1 MEGSLTFCSYVDYQ
15 GKVGIVSFKNSET
28 VSCMSNICLYCLV
41 LIFGSFH
48 VKFFFFPLIYGEA
61 KRISIY
67 LLEIL
72 LVYHFGEDSIF

>member
-1 MEGSLTFCSYVDYQ
+1 MFILFGFN
-15 GKVGIVSFKNSET
+15 IWII
-28 VSCMSNICLYCLV
+28 SCEV
-41 LIFGSFH
+41 
-48 VKFFFFPLIYGEA
+48 FFFFPLIYGEA